1 MTQFVPEALFEQG
14 FTELVSVIPP
24 GAQLLPSSKIN
35 PSLIGKIP
43 GRRTANGLWAG
54 YDWRKFTPS
63 KEVVHQWCLDGANF
77 GLRADRFPAVDI
89 DCTDERLVK
98 IIMDAAFAKLGHAP
112 VRTGRPPKQLLQYKV
127 DGEPFGR
134 MRLWIERNGEQ
145 HLVEILGQGQQYLVH
160 GTHPATMRPY
170 SWTEEGIDIQHPYA
184 PKLTSITRDQASSFL
199 EYLAEMLEM
208 LGVGSIKRQG
218 DGRVVEHNPGDQAS
232 LIAPSV
238 DVLRDAVRVIPNTNE
253 LFPFR
258 DDYIRMG
265 YAIKAAAGENEEEGF
280 NIFAEWAGRH
290 VSDGRVEGNP
300 ETWRSDWRR
309 IRGPYA
315 VGWNFLAEQAR
326 GFGFSDADLDF
337 DAVAEE
343 ETPDTQVL
351 LAPYSSDQWLADKV
365 VVRQRG
371 KLRYIPEKGCWL
383 AWDNGQWKIDA
394 ELLAED
400 VIKKELR
407 VIADE
412 VMRVGA
418 TEKEKK
424 ESLKI
429 AQQICSAGK
438 VTAIG
443 SLVKSDRAIAVSM
456 EHLDRN
462 PWALNTPAGIVD
474 LRTGALSSADPDQ
487 LMSKITSVPPDSA
500 TGCPEWD
507 RFLLEATSG
516 DEELVAFLKRLSGYA
531 LTGVVSEQ
539 QLTFIYGDGGNGK
552 SVFLN
557 VISGIMGDYARTA
570 DMNTFTAS
578 YSDKHTTDLAML
590 VGARLVTASETTAG
604 KRWDEQRVKSATG
617 GERITARF
625 MRQDNFTFEPQF
637 KLIFVGNYKPEIRDV
652 GDAMRRRIQI
662 VPFTVKPKVVDK
674 ELSAKLK
681 AEWPAILSWMIEGCL
696 EWQEKGLAPPARV
709 VSSTDEYFSEEDAF
723 GRWMKECLSVDAE
736 SNETSEA
743 LFLSWR
749 EWANANGEHVGSQKR
764 MSSALAARR
773 IPRWTESKTRKR
785 GFSGL
790 KIEPRQE
797 AWT

>member
-14 FTELVSVIPP
+14 FSELVSVIPP

-98 IIMDAAFAKLGHAP
+98 IIMDAAFAKLGTAP
-112 VRTGRPPKQLLQYKV
+112 VRTGRAPKQLLMYQTV
-127 DGEPFGR
+127 EPFGR
-134 MRLWIERNGEQ
+134 MRLWIERNGEK

-160 GTHPATMRPY
+160 GTHPATMQPY
-170 SWTEEGIDIQHPYA
+170 RWNIDLGDLDYGMERGPN
-184 PKLTSITRDQASSFL
+184 LTTITREQASSFL

-232 LIAPSV
+232 LVAPSM
-238 DVLRDAVRVIPNTNE
+238 DVLRDAVRVIPNTDS
-253 LFPFR
+253 LFPAR
-258 DDYIRMG
+258 DDYIKIG
-265 YAIKAAAGENEEEGF
+265 YAIKAAAGDDEDEGY
-280 NIFAEWAGRH
+280 NIFSEWAEKW
-290 VSDGRVEGNP
+290 DGGTNDP
-300 ETWRSDWRR
+300 EVVRQDWRR
-309 IRGPYA
+309 MHGPYA
-315 VGWNFLAEQAR
+315 IGWNFLAEQAR

-456 EHLDRN
+456 EHLDQN
-462 PWALNTPAGIVD
+462 PMALNTPAGIVD
-474 LRTGALSSADPDQ
+474 LFTGAMRVADPDE
-487 LMSKITSVPPDSA
+487 LMSKITTVPPDAAS
-500 TGCPEWD
+500 GCPEWN
-507 RFLLEATSG
+507 RFLLEATDG
-516 DEELVAFLKRLSGYA
+516 DEELVAYLKRLCGYA

-749 EWANANGEHVGSQKR
+749 EWANANGEPVGSQKR

-773 IPRWTESKTRKR
+773 IARWTESKTRKR